1 MRTTK
6 FRISKNDEIKA
17 TASGSD
23 GLLSSV
29 YDSQFTTI
37 DEVVGVLMRKIPYY
51 SGKKI
56 DVEIFNMTKDKVK
69 YLSIN
74 VNKQGWGKMKN
85 KKQLEKKYVDELKDE
100 YDRIGEIRANR
111 ITVGCLVVVLVV
123 LSFIALKLGLIIIK

>member
-1 MRTTK
+1 MKTTK

-17 TASGSD
+17 TASGSA

-37 DEVVGVLMRKIPYY
+37 SEVIGVLLRKIPYY

-74 VNKQGWGKMKN
+74 VNRQGEQKNRAYKNIKN
-85 KKQLEKKYVDELKDE
+85 K
-100 YDRIGEIRANR
+100 
-111 ITVGCLVVVLVV
+111 
-123 LSFIALKLGLIIIK
+123 

>member
-1 MRTTK
+1 MKTTK

-17 TASGSD
+17 TASGSA

-37 DEVVGVLMRKIPYY
+37 SEVVGVLKRKIPYY

-56 DVEIFNMTKDKVK
+56 EVEIWNMTKDKVK

-74 VNKQGWGKMKN
+74 VNKQWWGKKHIQLQTI
-85 KKQLEKKYVDELKDE
+85 KKLQL
-100 YDRIGEIRANR
+100 
-111 ITVGCLVVVLVV
+111 
-123 LSFIALKLGLIIIK
+123 

>member
-1 MRTTK
+1 MKTTK

-17 TASGSD
+17 TASGSH

-37 DEVVGVLMRKIPYY
+37 GEVIGVLKRKIPYY

-56 DVEIFNMTKDKVK
+56 DIEIWNTTKDKVK

-74 VNKQGWGKMKN
+74 VN
-85 KKQLEKKYVDELKDE
+85 
-100 YDRIGEIRANR
+100 R
-111 ITVGCLVVVLVV
+111 
-123 LSFIALKLGLIIIK
+123 